1 MQAIPRCS
9 IEDCEKYVVWNCG
22 ENGKYCTEH
31 YNEQSREIRESRRVM
46 NIQQFKHKKSLVKLY
61 RKKPSKKPSKKSSRK
76 PSKKSSRKPSKK
88 S

>member
-31 YNEQSREIRESRRVM
+31 YNEQSHEIRESCRVM
-46 NIQQFKHKKSLVKLY
+46 NIQQFKHKKSLMKLY
-61 RKKPSKKPSKKSSRK
+61 RKKPSKKSSRKPSRK